1 MKPPTKNIINIY
13 QLQICITAFLVG
25 ITISGCTFL
34 GVPWQLSA
42 ANTAGDIIS
51 SQQTGKTLS
60 ENAASSAL
68 QRDCQWSRVV
78 LGWAP
83 CLTNDELVD
92 NLIDMGCKTYSW
104 NFLNIPYC
112 REIK

>member
-1 MKPPTKNIINIY
+1 MNNINRLPISIIA
-13 QLQICITAFLVG
+13 LLVCLN
-25 ITISGCTFL
+25 GCTFI

-68 QRDCQWSRVV
+68 QRDCQWTRLV
-78 LGWAP
+78 LGWPP
-83 CLTNDELVD
+83 CLTQKEIVD
-92 NLIDMGCKTYSW
+92 KLAEMDCKTYSW

-112 REIK
+112 KEIK

>member
-1 MKPPTKNIINIY
+1 MKAPTKNIINIH
-13 QLQICITAFLVG
+13 QLQICITVFLVG
-25 ITISGCTFL
+25 ITISGCAFL

-68 QRDCQWSRVV
+68 QRDCQWTRLV
-78 LGWAP
+78 LGWPP
-83 CLTNDELVD
+83 CLTQKEIVD
-92 NLIDMGCKTYSW
+92 KLAEMDCKTYSW

-112 REIK
+112 KEIK

>member
-25 ITISGCTFL
+25 ITINGCTFL

-68 QRDCQWSRVV
+68 QRDCQWTRLV
-78 LGWAP
+78 LGWPP
-83 CLTNDELVD
+83 CLTQKEIVD
-92 NLIDMGCKTYSW
+92 KLAEMDCKTYSW

-112 REIK
+112 KEIK

>member
-13 QLQICITAFLVG
+13 QLQICITVFLVG

-68 QRDCQWSRVV
+68 QRDCQWTRLV
-78 LGWAP
+78 LGWPP
-83 CLTNDELVD
+83 CLPQKEIVD
-92 NLIDMGCKTYSW
+92 KLAEMDCKTYSW

-112 REIK
+112 KEIK

>member
-1 MKPPTKNIINIY
+1 MKPPTKNIINIH
-13 QLQICITAFLVG
+13 QLQICITVFLVG

-68 QRDCQWSRVV
+68 QRDCQWTRLV
-78 LGWAP
+78 LGWPP
-83 CLTNDELVD
+83 CLTQKEIVD
-92 NLIDMGCKTYSW
+92 KLAEMDCKTYSW

-112 REIK
+112 KENE

>member
-1 MKPPTKNIINIY
+1 MKAPTKNIINIH
-13 QLQICITAFLVG
+13 QLQICITVFLVG

-68 QRDCQWSRVV
+68 QRDCQWTRLV
-78 LGWAP
+78 LGWPP
-83 CLTNDELVD
+83 CLTQKEIVD
-92 NLIDMGCKTYSW
+92 KLSEMDCKTYSW
-104 NFLNIPYC
+104 NFLNIPHC
-112 REIK
+112 KEIK